1 MDYTKEIL
9 NSLNKP
15 IFPVSISSK
24 THKIFLKYSNSRYR
38 KYSLDLIKNLCHKIQ
53 FSNSESLFYQTLLY
67 YDIILFNCGND
78 IIINNLDLLILNCF
92 YISIKSLNDQY
103 AVPSLKKLK
112 FFIKDK
118 FSLYRDYEIVSIEIE
133 CLKLLNYNINYMNVY
148 DFLKFFIRD
157 NNQMLEIS
165 KSYLQKI
172 IYGDIKYYIFK
183 TPYELALE
191 IFNKSKEKI
200 VIKPLVI
207 NVLPTKKVVPNIKI
221 NNYNRERNISIDFNK
236 KLSHT
241 NYSICS
247 NSTDFFSTENS
258 TNGNLNNSPYNE
270 KKNKANFNT
279 EYKRQK
285 NELMNSTIIKNK
297 TIIGHISL
305 KSSIDAENNINPSIS
320 SKIKSPNNISYLV
333 KKPINIDLKYL
344 STISKKWNFKLV
356 NSSSHRSNNN
366 ITTSN
371 SNVGNNPKK
380 KLKF

>member
-9 NSLNKP
+9 KSLNKP

-24 THKIFLKYSNSRYR
+24 THKIFLRYSNPRYR
-38 KYSLDLIKNLCHKIQ
+38 KYSLDLIKNLCQNLQ
-53 FSNSESLFYQTLLY
+53 FSNSESIFYQTLLY

-103 AVPSLKKLK
+103 GVPSLKKLK
-112 FFIKDK
+112 CFMKDK
-118 FSLYRDYEIVSIEIE
+118 FSLYRDYEIVTIEIE

-148 DFLKFFIRD
+148 DFLKFLIRE
-157 NNQMLEIS
+157 NIQILEIS
-165 KSYLQKI
+165 KSYLHNI
-172 IYGDIKYYIFK
+172 IYGDIKDYIFK

-200 VIKPLVI
+200 AIKPLVI
-207 NVLPTKKVVPNIKI
+207 NVLPTKKVVTITKI

-241 NYSICS
+241 NNSICS

-270 KKNKANFNT
+270 KKNKVIFNT
-279 EYKRQK
+279 EFKRQN
-285 NELMNSTIIKNK
+285 NELMNSTKNKNK

-305 KSSIDAENNINPSIS
+305 KSSNDVENNINQNFSNKINSPS
-320 SKIKSPNNISYLV
+320 NISYLV

-344 STISKKWNFKLV
+344 STISKKWNFKLG
-356 NSSSHRSNNN
+356 NSSSHRINNN
-366 ITTSN
+366 TISN
-371 SNVGNNPKK
+371 INVGNNPKK

>member
-9 NSLNKP
+9 KSLNKP

-24 THKIFLKYSNSRYR
+24 THKIFLRYSNPRYR
-38 KYSLDLIKNLCHKIQ
+38 KYSLDLIKNLCQNLQ
-53 FSNSESLFYQTLLY
+53 FSNSESIFYQTLLY

-103 AVPSLKKLK
+103 GVPSLKKLK
-112 FFIKDK
+112 CFMKDK
-118 FSLYRDYEIVSIEIE
+118 FSLYRDYEIVTIEIE

-148 DFLKFFIRD
+148 DFLKFLIRE
-157 NNQMLEIS
+157 NIQILEIS
-165 KSYLQKI
+165 KSYLHNI

-200 VIKPLVI
+200 AIKPLVI
-207 NVLPTKKVVPNIKI
+207 NVLPTKKVVTISKI

-241 NYSICS
+241 NNSICS

-270 KKNKANFNT
+270 KKNKVIFNT
-279 EYKRQK
+279 EFKRQN
-285 NELMNSTIIKNK
+285 NELMNSTKNKNK

-305 KSSIDAENNINPSIS
+305 KSSNDVENNINQNFSNKINSPS
-320 SKIKSPNNISYLV
+320 NISYLV

-344 STISKKWNFKLV
+344 STISKKWNFKLG
-356 NSSSHRSNNN
+356 NSSSHRINNN
-366 ITTSN
+366 TISN
-371 SNVGNNPKK
+371 INVGNNPKK

>member
-9 NSLNKP
+9 KSLNKP

-24 THKIFLKYSNSRYR
+24 THKIFLRYSNPRYR
-38 KYSLDLIKNLCHKIQ
+38 KYSLDLIKKLCQNLQ
-53 FSNSESLFYQTLLY
+53 FSNSESIFYQTLLY

-103 AVPSLKKLK
+103 GVPSLKKLK
-112 FFIKDK
+112 CFMKDK
-118 FSLYRDYEIVSIEIE
+118 FSLYRDYEIVTIEIE
-133 CLKLLNYNINYMNVY
+133 CLKLLKYNINYMNVY
-148 DFLKFFIRD
+148 DFLKFLIRE
-157 NNQMLEIS
+157 NIQILEIS
-165 KSYLQKI
+165 KSYLHNI

-200 VIKPLVI
+200 AIKPLVI
-207 NVLPTKKVVPNIKI
+207 NVLPTKKVVTISKI

-241 NYSICS
+241 NNSICS

-270 KKNKANFNT
+270 KKNKVIFNT
-279 EYKRQK
+279 EFKRQN
-285 NELMNSTIIKNK
+285 NELMNSTKNKNK

-305 KSSIDAENNINPSIS
+305 KSSNDVENNINQNFSNKINSPS
-320 SKIKSPNNISYLV
+320 NISYLV

-344 STISKKWNFKLV
+344 STISKKWNFKLG
-356 NSSSHRSNNN
+356 NSSSHRINNN
-366 ITTSN
+366 TISN
-371 SNVGNNPKK
+371 INVGNNPKK

>member
-1 MDYTKEIL
+1 MDCTKEIL
-9 NSLNKP
+9 KSLNKP

-24 THKIFLKYSNSRYR
+24 THKIFLRYSNPRYR
-38 KYSLDLIKNLCHKIQ
+38 KYSLDLIKNLCQNLQ
-53 FSNSESLFYQTLLY
+53 FSNSESIFYQTLLY

-103 AVPSLKKLK
+103 GVPSLKKLK
-112 FFIKDK
+112 YFMKDK
-118 FSLYRDYEIVSIEIE
+118 FSLYRDYEIVTIEIE

-148 DFLKFFIRD
+148 DFLKFLIRE
-157 NNQMLEIS
+157 NIQILEIS
-165 KSYLQKI
+165 KSYLHNI
-172 IYGDIKYYIFK
+172 IYGDIKDYIFK

-200 VIKPLVI
+200 AIKPLVI
-207 NVLPTKKVVPNIKI
+207 NVLPTKKVVTISKI

-241 NYSICS
+241 NNSICS

-270 KKNKANFNT
+270 KKNKVIFNT
-279 EYKRQK
+279 EFKRQN
-285 NELMNSTIIKNK
+285 NELMNSTKNKNK

-305 KSSIDAENNINPSIS
+305 KSSNDVENNINQNFSNKINSPS
-320 SKIKSPNNISYLV
+320 NISYLV

-344 STISKKWNFKLV
+344 STISKKWNFKLG
-356 NSSSHRSNNN
+356 NSSSHRINNN
-366 ITTSN
+366 TISN
-371 SNVGNNPKK
+371 INVGNNPKK

>member
-9 NSLNKP
+9 KSLNKP

-24 THKIFLKYSNSRYR
+24 THKIFLRYSNPRYR
-38 KYSLDLIKNLCHKIQ
+38 KYSLDLIKNLCQNLQ
-53 FSNSESLFYQTLLY
+53 FSNSESIFYQTLLY

-103 AVPSLKKLK
+103 GVPSLKKLK
-112 FFIKDK
+112 CFMKDK
-118 FSLYRDYEIVSIEIE
+118 FSLYRDYEIVTIEIE

-148 DFLKFFIRD
+148 DFLKFLIRE
-157 NNQMLEIS
+157 NIQILEIS
-165 KSYLQKI
+165 KSYLHNI
-172 IYGDIKYYIFK
+172 IYGDIKDYIFK

-200 VIKPLVI
+200 AIKPLVI
-207 NVLPTKKVVPNIKI
+207 NVLPTKKVVTISKI

-241 NYSICS
+241 NNSICS

-270 KKNKANFNT
+270 KKNKVIFNT
-279 EYKRQK
+279 EFKRQN
-285 NELMNSTIIKNK
+285 NELMNSTKNKNK

-305 KSSIDAENNINPSIS
+305 KSSNDVENNINQNFSNKINSPS
-320 SKIKSPNNISYLV
+320 NISYLV

-344 STISKKWNFKLV
+344 STISKKWNFKLG
-356 NSSSHRSNNN
+356 NSSSHRINNN
-366 ITTSN
+366 TISN
-371 SNVGNNPKK
+371 INVGNNPKK

>member
-9 NSLNKP
+9 KSLNKP

-24 THKIFLKYSNSRYR
+24 THKIFLRYSNPRYR
-38 KYSLDLIKNLCHKIQ
+38 KYSLDLIKNLCQNLQ
-53 FSNSESLFYQTLLY
+53 FSNSESIFYQTLLY

-103 AVPSLKKLK
+103 GVPSLKKLK
-112 FFIKDK
+112 CFMKDK
-118 FSLYRDYEIVSIEIE
+118 FSLYRDYEIVTIEIE

-148 DFLKFFIRD
+148 DFLKFLTRENI
-157 NNQMLEIS
+157 QILEIS
-165 KSYLQKI
+165 KSYLHNI
-172 IYGDIKYYIFK
+172 IYGDIKDYIFK

-200 VIKPLVI
+200 AIKPLVI
-207 NVLPTKKVVPNIKI
+207 NVLPTKKVVTISKI

-241 NYSICS
+241 NNSICS

-270 KKNKANFNT
+270 KKNKVIFNT
-279 EYKRQK
+279 EFKRQN
-285 NELMNSTIIKNK
+285 NELMNSTKNKNK

-305 KSSIDAENNINPSIS
+305 KSSNDVENNINQNFSNKINSPS
-320 SKIKSPNNISYLV
+320 NISYLV

-344 STISKKWNFKLV
+344 STISKKWNFKLG
-356 NSSSHRSNNN
+356 NSSSHRINNN
-366 ITTSN
+366 TISN
-371 SNVGNNPKK
+371 INVGNNPKK